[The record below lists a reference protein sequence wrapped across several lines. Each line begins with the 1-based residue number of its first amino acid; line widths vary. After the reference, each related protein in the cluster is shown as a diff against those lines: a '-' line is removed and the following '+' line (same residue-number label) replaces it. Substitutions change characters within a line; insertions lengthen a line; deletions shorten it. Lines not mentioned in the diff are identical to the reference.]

1 MEKLN
6 TAYKCNDTSLH
17 YAYIRDTDTLHNFRR
32 ENHEKKLNILP
43 MKIQKKETVIE
54 ETIFVPSRTVTE
66 IWSDGLRQLEIINR
80 PSGLYSFLEMRIIT
94 FFQES
99 RLFGYR

>member
-43 MKIQKKETVIE
+43 TKIHIRKKLLSKKLFLFHLE
-54 ETIFVPSRTVTE
+54 R
-66 IWSDGLRQLEIINR
+66 LRRYEVMVWD
-80 PSGLYSFLEMRIIT
+80 S
-94 FFQES
+94 
-99 RLFGYR
+99 